1 MQSGTAITN
10 VASQWKKMTEAAKAA
25 FVPPSGT
32 NDVTIPFMDAS
43 DHASHLVTI
52 STDFSSMRSKSEL
65 YLGSRACV
73 D

>member
-1 MQSGTAITN
+1 
-10 VASQWKKMTEAAKAA
+10 MTEAAKAA